1 MELRQLRYFL
11 AVAQE
16 LHFGRAAERA
26 HIEQSPLSRQIRQ
39 LEAEL
44 GVTLFLRNKHR
55 VELTDAGRALLPEA
69 QAILDAT
76 EHARRAV
83 LRAEEGM
90 IGRLTIAYTNLAMYS
105 PFPRILAE
113 YRRQYPQVEVELRD
127 SVLTPAQIDALV
139 ERRVDLGVLRPPVR
153 DKEIGL
159 LTVAH
164 EKLIAALPV
173 GHRLAARDRI
183 AMQDLAQENFISF
196 DRKLNSALQTLVLRM
211 CQDAGFQPNIHQAVG
226 DIPSMLALVSAGM
239 GVALVP
245 SLARNMGLKGIRFR
259 QIVGGGPPLEMALA
273 WNTEVGSRIRDGFLE
288 VARRVLTEHA

>member
-105 PFPRILAE
+105 AFPRILAE

-139 ERRVDLGVLRPPVR
+139 ERRVDIGVLRPPVQQ
-153 DKEIGL
+153 KEIGL

-164 EKLIAALPV
+164 ERLIAALPA
-173 GHRLAARDRI
+173 GHPLAECDRV
-183 AMQDLAQENFISF
+183 AMRDLAQENFISF
-196 DRKLNSALQTLVLRM
+196 DRRLNSALQTLVLRM
-211 CQDAGFQPNIHQAVG
+211 CQDAGFQPHIYQAVG

-259 QIVGGGPPLEMALA
+259 PIQGGGPPLEVALA
-273 WNTEVGSRIRDGFLE
+273 WNTEVGSRIRDGFIEL
-288 VARRVLTEHA
+288 ARKVLAKQS